1 MTKNNEQIIKL
12 DGSFTTIEQAK
23 KAGLLRNK
31 EIFEG
36 FIVDNITIKDIE
48 FDEEKFDNL
57 IVNYLTRDDLFNLV
71 LAYRKEL
78 KCKELI
84 LKKIKEKYK
93 NVCKV
98 CPKNIKCNECS
109 VKDTLDMFKRKNNQ

>member
-1 MTKNNEQIIKL
+1 MMLVDLKFCKKKFDKL
-12 DGSFTTIEQAK
+12 
-23 KAGLLRNK
+23 
-31 EIFEG
+31 
-36 FIVDNITIKDIE
+36 IVDD
-48 FDEEKFDNL
+48 
-57 IVNYLTRDDLFNLV
+57 LTRDDLFNLV

-78 KCKELI
+78 KSKELI